1 MKRNLN
7 VLLAVINAYEENG
20 EFSHFSGAELNHKFG
35 FATKNIPQML
45 KDLVDLKYI
54 ENHTI
59 NGFYNRYKIL
69 KHIDCP
75 EFILDNRL
83 SNSQKDFLLRCIEQN
98 ITEDLSKKEMARR
111 VNGNGNENGWN
122 FSRSVDGI
130 LEILGED
137 SLFDIISEF
146 NIVKELKPENA
157 IKTEF
162 GYKTNKNIK
171 RLDSGEKTKDNII
184 AQFLLKKS
192 SQCRRRRN
200 KVLEYNLTLEYIKEL
215 LLKQEYKDYYTG
227 QVPENYENY
236 SIDRIDSNLGY
247 IEGNIVITT
256 NRVNAMK
263 NDMSTEEFKKL
274 ISDVY
279 KNISNF

>member
-111 VNGNGNENGWN
+111 VNENGWN

-171 RLDSGEKTKDNII
+171 RLDSSEKTQDNII

-227 QVPENYENY
+227 QVPENYEDY
-236 SIDRIDSNLGY
+236 SIDSNLGY

-256 NRVNAMK
+256 NRVNTMK

-274 ISDVY
+274 ISDIY

>member
-111 VNGNGNENGWN
+111 VNGNENGWN

-171 RLDSGEKTKDNII
+171 RLDSSEKTQDNII

-227 QVPENYENY
+227 RVPENYKDY
-236 SIDRIDSNLGY
+236 SIDRINSNLGY

-274 ISDVY
+274 ISDIY

>member
-69 KHIDCP
+69 KHIDYP

-111 VNGNGNENGWN
+111 VNGNENGWN

-171 RLDSGEKTKDNII
+171 RLDSSEKTQDNII

-227 QVPENYENY
+227 QVPENYEDY

-263 NDMSTEEFKKL
+263 NDMSIEEFKKL
-274 ISDVY
+274 ISNIY

>member
-7 VLLAVINAYEENG
+7 VLLAVINAYEENR

-111 VNGNGNENGWN
+111 VNGNENGWN

-171 RLDSGEKTKDNII
+171 RLDSSEKTQDNII

-227 QVPENYENY
+227 QVPENYEDY
-236 SIDRIDSNLGY
+236 SIDSNLGY

-256 NRVNAMK
+256 NRVNVMK

-274 ISDVY
+274 ISDIY

>member
-111 VNGNGNENGWN
+111 VNEWN

-146 NIVKELKPENA
+146 NIVKE
-157 IKTEF
+157 
-162 GYKTNKNIK
+162 
-171 RLDSGEKTKDNII
+171 
-184 AQFLLKKS
+184 
-192 SQCRRRRN
+192 
-200 KVLEYNLTLEYIKEL
+200 
-215 LLKQEYKDYYTG
+215 
-227 QVPENYENY
+227 
-236 SIDRIDSNLGY
+236 
-247 IEGNIVITT
+247 
-256 NRVNAMK
+256 
-263 NDMSTEEFKKL
+263 FKKL
-274 ISDVY
+274 ISDIY

>member
-111 VNGNGNENGWN
+111 VNGNENGWN

-171 RLDSGEKTKDNII
+171 RLDSSEKTQDNII

-192 SQCRRRRN
+192 SRCRRRRN

-227 QVPENYENY
+227 QVPENYEDY
-236 SIDRIDSNLGY
+236 SIDRVDSNLGY

-256 NRVNAMK
+256 NRVNTMK

-274 ISDVY
+274 ISDIY

>member
-111 VNGNGNENGWN
+111 VNGNENGWN

-137 SLFDIISEF
+137 NLFDIISDF

-171 RLDSGEKTKDNII
+171 RLDSSEKTQDNII

-192 SQCRRRRN
+192 SQCSRRRN
-200 KVLEYNLTLEYIKEL
+200 KVLGYNLTLEYIKEL

-227 QVPENYENY
+227 QVPENYKDY

-274 ISDVY
+274 ISDIY

>member
-111 VNGNGNENGWN
+111 VNGNENGWN

-137 SLFDIISEF
+137 SLFDIINEF

-171 RLDSGEKTKDNII
+171 RLDSSEKTQDNII

-215 LLKQEYKDYYTG
+215 MLKQEYKDYYTG
-227 QVPENYENY
+227 QVSDNYKDY

-274 ISDVY
+274 ISDIY

>member
-20 EFSHFSGAELNHKFG
+20 EFSNFSGVELNHKFG

-111 VNGNGNENGWN
+111 VNGNENGWN

-137 SLFDIISEF
+137 NLFNIISKF

-171 RLDSGEKTKDNII
+171 RLDSSEKTQDNII

-227 QVPENYENY
+227 QVPENYKDY

-274 ISDVY
+274 ISDIY

>member
-7 VLLAVINAYEENG
+7 VLLAVINAYEENR

-45 KDLVDLKYI
+45 KDLVNLKYI

-111 VNGNGNENGWN
+111 VNGNENGWN

-171 RLDSGEKTKDNII
+171 RLDSSEKTQDNII

-227 QVPENYENY
+227 QVPENYEDY
-236 SIDRIDSNLGY
+236 SIDSNLGY

-256 NRVNAMK
+256 NRVNTMK

-274 ISDVY
+274 ISDIY

>member
-111 VNGNGNENGWN
+111 VNGNENGWN

-171 RLDSGEKTKDNII
+171 RLDSSEKTQDNII

-227 QVPENYENY
+227 QVPENYEDY
-236 SIDRIDSNLGY
+236 SVDRIDSNLGY

-274 ISDVY
+274 ISDIY

>member
-111 VNGNGNENGWN
+111 VNENGWN

-171 RLDSGEKTKDNII
+171 RLDSSEKTQDNII

-227 QVPENYENY
+227 QVPENYEDY

-256 NRVNAMK
+256 NRVNTMK

-274 ISDVY
+274 ISDIY

>member
-111 VNGNGNENGWN
+111 VNGNENGWN

-171 RLDSGEKTKDNII
+171 RLDSSEKTKDNII

-227 QVPENYENY
+227 QVPENYEDY

-274 ISDVY
+274 ISDIY

>member
-111 VNGNGNENGWN
+111 VNGNENGWN

-171 RLDSGEKTKDNII
+171 RLDPSEKTQDNII

-215 LLKQEYKDYYTG
+215 LLKQEYKDSYTG
-227 QVPENYENY
+227 QVPENYEDY

-274 ISDVY
+274 ISDIY

>member
-1 MKRNLN
+1 
-7 VLLAVINAYEENG
+7 
-20 EFSHFSGAELNHKFG
+20 
-35 FATKNIPQML
+35 
-45 KDLVDLKYI
+45 
-54 ENHTI
+54 
-59 NGFYNRYKIL
+59 
-69 KHIDCP
+69 
-75 EFILDNRL
+75 
-83 SNSQKDFLLRCIEQN
+83 
-98 ITEDLSKKEMARR
+98 MARR
-111 VNGNGNENGWN
+111 VNGNENGLN

-137 SLFDIISEF
+137 NLFDIISKF
-146 NIVKELKPENA
+146 NIVKELKPENV

-171 RLDSGEKTKDNII
+171 RLDFSEKTQDNII

-192 SQCRRRRN
+192 SQCRRN

-227 QVPENYENY
+227 QVPENYEDY

-274 ISDVY
+274 ISDIY

>member
-7 VLLAVINAYEENG
+7 VLLAVINAYEETG

-111 VNGNGNENGWN
+111 VNGNENGWN

-137 SLFDIISEF
+137 SLFDIINEF

-171 RLDSGEKTKDNII
+171 RLDSSEKTQDNII

-227 QVPENYENY
+227 QVPENYEDY

-274 ISDVY
+274 ISDIY

>member
-1 MKRNLN
+1 M
-7 VLLAVINAYEENG
+7 
-20 EFSHFSGAELNHKFG
+20 
-35 FATKNIPQML
+35 
-45 KDLVDLKYI
+45 
-54 ENHTI
+54 
-59 NGFYNRYKIL
+59 
-69 KHIDCP
+69 
-75 EFILDNRL
+75 
-83 SNSQKDFLLRCIEQN
+83 
-98 ITEDLSKKEMARR
+98 
-111 VNGNGNENGWN
+111 
-122 FSRSVDGI
+122 
-130 LEILGED
+130 EILGED

-171 RLDSGEKTKDNII
+171 RLDSSEKTQDNII

-192 SQCRRRRN
+192 SQCRRRN

-227 QVPENYENY
+227 QVPENYEDY
-236 SIDRIDSNLGY
+236 SIDSNLGY

-256 NRVNAMK
+256 NRVNTMK

-274 ISDVY
+274 ISDIY
-279 KNISNF
+279 KNISKVRIYNNPGGCLYKVPVLLSFKCIYQLVIKGLKQ

>member
-111 VNGNGNENGWN
+111 VNGNENGWN

-171 RLDSGEKTKDNII
+171 RLDSSEKTQDNII

-227 QVPENYENY
+227 QVPENYKDY
-236 SIDRIDSNLGY
+236 SVDRIDSNLGY

-263 NDMSTEEFKKL
+263 NDMYTEEFKKL
-274 ISDVY
+274 ISDIY

>member
-111 VNGNGNENGWN
+111 VNGNENGWN

-130 LEILGED
+130 LKILGED

-171 RLDSGEKTKDNII
+171 RLDPSEKTQDNII

-215 LLKQEYKDYYTG
+215 LLKQEYKDSYTG
-227 QVPENYENY
+227 QVPENYEDY

-274 ISDVY
+274 ISDIY

>member
-35 FATKNIPQML
+35 FSTKNIPQML

-111 VNGNGNENGWN
+111 VNGNENGWN

-130 LEILGED
+130 LEILEED
-137 SLFDIISEF
+137 NLFDIISEF

-171 RLDSGEKTKDNII
+171 RLGSSEKTQDNII

-227 QVPENYENY
+227 QVPENYEDY
-236 SIDRIDSNLGY
+236 SVDRIDSNLGY

-274 ISDVY
+274 ISDIY

>member
-20 EFSHFSGAELNHKFG
+20 EFSHFSGLELNHKFG

-45 KDLVDLKYI
+45 KDLVELKYI

-75 EFILDNRL
+75 EFILDDRL
-83 SNSQKDFLLRCIEQN
+83 SNSQKDFLLRCVEQN

-111 VNGNGNENGWN
+111 VNGNENEWN
-122 FSRSVDGI
+122 FSRSVNGI
-130 LEILGED
+130 LETLEED
-137 SLFDIISEF
+137 SLFNIIGEF
-146 NIVKELKPENA
+146 NIVKGLKPENA

-171 RLDSGEKTKDNII
+171 KLESNEKTQDNMI

-192 SQCRRRRN
+192 SHCKRRRS

-227 QVPENYENY
+227 LVPENYEDY
-236 SIDRIDSNLGY
+236 SLDRIDSNLGY
-247 IEGNIVITT
+247 IEGNVVITT

-274 ISDVY
+274 ISDLY
-279 KNISNF
+279 NNITNF

>member
-111 VNGNGNENGWN
+111 VNGNENGWN

-171 RLDSGEKTKDNII
+171 RLDSSEKTQGNII

-227 QVPENYENY
+227 QVPENYEDY
-236 SIDRIDSNLGY
+236 SIDSNLGY

-256 NRVNAMK
+256 NRVNTMK

-274 ISDVY
+274 ISDIY

>member
-111 VNGNGNENGWN
+111 VNGNENGWN

-171 RLDSGEKTKDNII
+171 RLDPSEKTQDNII

-215 LLKQEYKDYYTG
+215 LLKQESKDYDTG
-227 QVPENYENY
+227 QVPENYEDY

-274 ISDVY
+274 ISDIY

>member
-98 ITEDLSKKEMARR
+98 ITDDLSKKEMARR
-111 VNGNGNENGWN
+111 VNGNENGWN

-171 RLDSGEKTKDNII
+171 RLDSSEKTQDNII

-227 QVPENYENY
+227 QVPENYEDY

-274 ISDVY
+274 ISDIY

>member
-111 VNGNGNENGWN
+111 VNGNENGWN

-171 RLDSGEKTKDNII
+171 RLDSSEKTQDNII

-192 SQCRRRRN
+192 SHCRRRRN

-227 QVPENYENY
+227 QVPENYEDY

-256 NRVNAMK
+256 NRVNTMK

-274 ISDVY
+274 ISDIY

>member
-20 EFSHFSGAELNHKFG
+20 EFSHFSGSELNHKFG

-45 KDLVDLKYI
+45 KDLVELKYI

-75 EFILDNRL
+75 EFILDDRL
-83 SNSQKDFLLRCIEQN
+83 SNSQKDFLLRCVEQN

-111 VNGNGNENGWN
+111 VNGNENGWN
-122 FSRSVDGI
+122 FSRSVNGI
-130 LEILGED
+130 LETLEED
-137 SLFDIISEF
+137 SLFNIIGEF
-146 NIVKELKPENA
+146 NIVKGLKPENA

-171 RLDSGEKTKDNII
+171 KLESNEKTQDNMI

-192 SQCRRRRN
+192 SHCRRS

-227 QVPENYENY
+227 LVPENYEDY
-236 SIDRIDSNLGY
+236 SLDRIDSNLGY
-247 IEGNIVITT
+247 IEGNVVITT

-274 ISDVY
+274 ISDLY
-279 KNISNF
+279 NNITNF

>member
-20 EFSHFSGAELNHKFG
+20 EFSNFSGVELNHKFG
-35 FATKNIPQML
+35 FAIKNIPQML
-45 KDLVDLKYI
+45 RDLSELNYI

-75 EFILDNRL
+75 EFVLDNRL
-83 SNSQKDFLLRCIEQN
+83 SNAQKDFLLRCIEQN

-111 VNGNGNENGWN
+111 VNGNENGWN
-122 FSRSVDGI
+122 FSRSVEGI
-130 LEILGED
+130 LKALGKD
-137 SLFDIISEF
+137 NLFDLIVNF
-146 NIVKELKPENA
+146 NIVKGLRPENA

-162 GYKTNKNIK
+162 GYKTNASIK
-171 RLDSGEKTKDNII
+171 KLNSDEKTKDNII
-184 AQFLLKKS
+184 AQYLLKKS
-192 SQCRRRRN
+192 SHCKRRRS
-200 KVLEYNLTLEYIKEL
+200 KILEYNLTADYIKEL
-215 LLKQEYKDYYTG
+215 LLKQEYNDYYTG
-227 QVPENYENY
+227 LIPESYEDY

-256 NRVNAMK
+256 NRVNAAK
-263 NDMSTEEFKKL
+263 NDMTTEEFKKL
-274 ISDVY
+274 ISDLY
-279 KNISNF
+279 NNISNF

>member
-111 VNGNGNENGWN
+111 VNGNENGWN

-130 LEILGED
+130 LKILGED

-171 RLDSGEKTKDNII
+171 RLDPSEKTQDNII

-227 QVPENYENY
+227 QVPENYEDY

-274 ISDVY
+274 ISDIY

>member
-111 VNGNGNENGWN
+111 VNGWN

-130 LEILGED
+130 LKILGED

-171 RLDSGEKTKDNII
+171 RLDSSEKTQDNII

-227 QVPENYENY
+227 QVPENYEDY
-236 SIDRIDSNLGY
+236 SIDSNLGY

-256 NRVNAMK
+256 NRVNTMK

-274 ISDVY
+274 ISDIY

>member
-20 EFSHFSGAELNHKFG
+20 GFSHFSGPELNHKFG
-35 FATKNIPQML
+35 FSTKNIPQML

-75 EFILDNRL
+75 EFILDKRL

-111 VNGNGNENGWN
+111 VNGNENGWN

-130 LEILGED
+130 LKILEGD
-137 SLFDIISEF
+137 NLFDIISEF

-171 RLDSGEKTKDNII
+171 RLDSSEKTQDNII

-227 QVPENYENY
+227 QVPENYKDY

-274 ISDVY
+274 ISDIY

>member
-111 VNGNGNENGWN
+111 VNGNGWN

-171 RLDSGEKTKDNII
+171 RLDSSEKTQDNII

-227 QVPENYENY
+227 QVPENYEDY

-256 NRVNAMK
+256 NRINTMK

-274 ISDVY
+274 ISDIY